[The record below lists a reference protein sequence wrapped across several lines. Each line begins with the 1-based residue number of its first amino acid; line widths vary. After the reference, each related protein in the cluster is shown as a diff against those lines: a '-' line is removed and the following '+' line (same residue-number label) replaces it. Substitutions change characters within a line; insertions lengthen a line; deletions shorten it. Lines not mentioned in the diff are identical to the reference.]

1 MVTAAATSSSSP
13 SLHYSSPED
22 DNNND
27 SNVNSLS
34 LRQAIDYCLDI
45 LKIKEDSSEC
55 YRNIIQT
62 TTITTTKAPL
72 AIIKTHGNWITAIK
86 LIADCSGIVN
96 YNSNSSNNEKNK
108 NNNEHV
114 FSQTQLYD
122 FLTLASRVLE
132 NKEGRIDNNNIILK
146 ILRDIMENYEN
157 FNDNLKS
164 SYPRIIVDVISI
176 LHKGID
182 TRGSKVSPVS
192 IDKYYQTRKQQRE
205 EETIMAE
212 QEETPPPPATPAP
225 ANAAARTTAVTATAA
240 AGAIHKN
247 KAPRHLL
254 LPPLSLDAKKDLI
267 ESLSQITNR
276 RRKELEQLIV
286 TLPNSDLKKLRELCH
301 NYNRLQKYS
310 KLLTKGSEQEFK
322 KELEKELGRKL
333 ESYQLRR
340 AANSVKRV
348 RVYIENILDNKF
360 IPDVSHGINHVKHNL
375 EYGYQLMN
383 LIDRRRQ
390 KLQDR

>member
-1 MVTAAATSSSSP
+1 
-13 SLHYSSPED
+13 
-22 DNNND
+22 
-27 SNVNSLS
+27 
-34 LRQAIDYCLDI
+34 
-45 LKIKEDSSEC
+45 
-55 YRNIIQT
+55 
-62 TTITTTKAPL
+62 
-72 AIIKTHGNWITAIK
+72 
-86 LIADCSGIVN
+86 
-96 YNSNSSNNEKNK
+96 
-108 NNNEHV
+108 
-114 FSQTQLYD
+114 
-122 FLTLASRVLE
+122 
-132 NKEGRIDNNNIILK
+132 
-146 ILRDIMENYEN
+146 MENYEN

-212 QEETPPPPATPAP
+212 QEETPSPPAP
-225 ANAAARTTAVTATAA
+225 ANAAARTTTAVTAIAA

-254 LPPLSLDAKKDLI
+254 LLPPLSLDAKKDLV

-276 RRKELEQLIV
+276 RRKELEQLLV

-348 RVYIENILDNKF
+348 RVYIEDILDNKF